1 MRAPRTISRA
11 AFLRLEVEPHE
22 TPAPHKIA
30 EAVRLLHE
38 GGVAAYP
45 TDSVYALGCAID
57 APAAVKRIY
66 RAKQMPECQRLALLC
81 PDLSCAAEYAHFNQT
96 AFQLARRIFPGPYTL
111 VLPVTRLVP
120 RILMDKKR
128 RTVGIR
134 ISSHPIT
141 RALVHGLGRPLLT
154 SSAVAVGEPAACVDA
169 DEVIEAFGNHVD
181 MVIDGGYTS
190 NEPSTV
196 IAVDGDE
203 ITVIREGSGTLD
215 GILDR

>member
-1 MRAPRTISRA
+1 MRAPRTIA
-11 AFLRLEVEPHE
+11 KAGFLRLEVEPHQ
-22 TPAPHKIA
+22 TPAPRKIA
-30 EAVRLLHE
+30 EAVQLLHE

-57 APAAVKRIY
+57 AKAATKRIY
-66 RAKQMPECQRLALLC
+66 RAKQMSERQRLALIC

-96 AFQLARRIFPGPYTL
+96 AFQLARRVFPGPYTL
-111 VLPVTRLVP
+111 VLPATRQVP

-141 RALVHGLGRPLLT
+141 RALVQKLGRPLLT
-154 SSAVAVGEPAACVDA
+154 SSAIPVDEEEACVDA
-169 DEVIEAFGNHVD
+169 DEVIEAFGSHVD
-181 MVIDGGYTS
+181 LVVDGGYTN

-196 IAVDGDE
+196 IE
-203 ITVIREGSGTLD
+203 IVNDDISVLREGSGTLD
-215 GILDR
+215 GILE